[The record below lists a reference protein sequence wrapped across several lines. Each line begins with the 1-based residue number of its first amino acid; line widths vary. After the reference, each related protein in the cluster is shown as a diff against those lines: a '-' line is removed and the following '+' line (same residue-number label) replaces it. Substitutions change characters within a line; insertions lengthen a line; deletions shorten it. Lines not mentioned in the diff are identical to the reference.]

1 MTVKAQAGDQV
12 IVCLDRFTLPA
23 APVYVRGADC
33 PIFNSAVLAGNCA
46 AGFQQSL

>member
-12 IVCLDRFTLPA
+12 IVSLDRFTLPA
-23 APVYVRGADC
+23 APIYVCGADC
-33 PIFNSAVLAGNCA
+33 PIFNSAMLAGNCA

>member
-12 IVCLDRFTLPA
+12 IVCFDRFTFPA
-23 APVYVRGADC
+23 APIYVRGADC
-33 PIFNSAVLAGNCA
+33 PILNPTMLAGNCS